1 VVDLPVGCPGT
12 SEDPV
17 PLITS
22 FNLHREDRLGHIE
35 TALREALVS
44 LLELQLNAHVV
55 DFVPV
60 LKPDALHGTI
70 TRINIDLWEHRER
83 TKEGLQELAARV
95 AKAFRSGAG
104 TDKQVKVVIRPYDVG
119 KSGWVSF

>member
-1 VVDLPVGCPGT
+1 M
-12 SEDPV
+12 

-22 FNLHREDRLGHIE
+22 FNLHTEDRLGHIK
-35 TALREALVS
+35 TALQEALVS
-44 LLELQLNAHVV
+44 LLELQINAHVV

-60 LKPDALHGTI
+60 LKPDGFHGTI
-70 TRINIDLWEHRER
+70 TRINIDLWERRER

-95 AKAFRSGAG
+95 AKAFRSVRNGQTSESGDTA
-104 TDKQVKVVIRPYDVG
+104 YDVG